1 MIYFDNAA
9 TTYPKPRAV
18 YDAVLRAMTEAGG
31 NPGRSAHRLSMAAAD
46 IIYDCRCELAEFFG
60 CSVPENVVFTYNT
73 TYALNIAIK
82 GLVSRG
88 DHVLI
93 SNFEHNSVLR
103 PVAALASRN
112 VTYSV
117 FDARGSTVEVL
128 NSIKSL
134 VRRNTSA
141 IICTH
146 VSNVCGLELPIAEIG
161 EYCASRHIAFIVDA
175 AQSAGVRPI
184 DMRAYNI
191 DALCIPGHK
200 SLYGITGCGAVIFN
214 EKYRESYIPFSPII
228 EGGSG
233 VDSLNIGMPSL
244 LPERFEAGTLCVPAI
259 AALLAGV
266 REVRRV
272 GIDKIAQHELKLKA
286 KLCELLSEMPE
297 VELYLPSCDDES
309 RPGTGVVAF
318 NIKGKP
324 SSDIADAFA
333 KRGICVR
340 SGFHCAPLAHKAL
353 DTGPDGAVRVSFSM
367 YSSENE
373 VRAFATALHEI
384 IAEG

>member
-46 IIYDCRCELAEFFG
+46 IIYDCRCELADFFG
-60 CSVPENVVFTYNT
+60 CSVPENVVFTYNA

-103 PVAALASRN
+103 PVAALAQRN
-112 VTYSV
+112 VTYST
-117 FDARGSTVEVL
+117 FDATGSTIEVI

-134 VRRNTSA
+134 VKRNTTA

-146 VSNVCGLELPIAEIG
+146 VSNVCGLELPLAEIG
-161 EYCASRHIAFIVDA
+161 EYCATRHLSFIVDA
-175 AQSAGVRPI
+175 SQSAGIRPI
-184 DMRAYNI
+184 DMRENNI

-200 SLYGITGCGAVIFN
+200 SLYGIAGCGVVIFS
-214 EKYRESYIPFSPII
+214 EKYKESYMPFTPII

-233 VDSLNIGMPSL
+233 VDSLNIHMPDMS
-244 LPERFEAGTLCVPAI
+244 PERFEAGTLCVPAI
-259 AALLAGV
+259 AALLAGL
-266 REVRRV
+266 REVRRI
-272 GIDKIAQHELKLKA
+272 GLAKICEHELKLKQ
-286 KLCELLSEMPE
+286 KLIELLAEMPE
-297 VELYLPSCDDES
+297 VEIYMPGRVEEG
-309 RPGTGVVAF
+309 RPGTGVLAF
-318 NIKGKP
+318 NVKDKP
-324 SSDIADAFA
+324 SSDIADALA
-333 KRGICVR
+333 NRGICVR
-340 SGFHCAPLAHKAL
+340 SGFHCAPLAHKSL
-353 DTGPDGAVRVSFSM
+353 NTGSDGAVRVSFSM
-367 YSSENE
+367 FNNENE
-373 VRAFATALHEI
+373 VRTFAGALHEI
-384 IAEG
+384 IGEP

>member
-18 YDAVLRAMTEAGG
+18 CDAVLRAMTDAGG
-31 NPGRSAHRLSMAAAD
+31 NPGRSAHRLSMTAAD
-46 IIYDCRCELAEFFG
+46 IIYECRCELADFFG
-60 CSVPENVVFTYNT
+60 CSVPENVVFTYNA

-88 DHVLI
+88 SHVLI
-93 SNFEHNSVLR
+93 SSFEHNSVLR
-103 PVAALASRN
+103 PVAALAARN
-112 VTYSV
+112 VTYNV
-117 FDARGSTVEVL
+117 FDASGSTVQII
-128 NSIKSL
+128 NNIKSL
-134 VRRNTSA
+134 VKRNTTA

-161 EYCASRHIAFIVDA
+161 EYCASRHINFIVDA

-200 SLYGITGCGAVIFN
+200 SLYGIAGCGAVIFH
-214 EKYRESYIPFSPII
+214 EKYKENYMPFAPII

-233 VDSLNIGMPSL
+233 VDSLNIEMPSL

-259 AALLAGV
+259 AALLAGT
-266 REVRRV
+266 REVRRI
-272 GIDKIAQHELKLKA
+272 GPAKIAEHELKLKT
-286 KLCELLSEMPE
+286 KLCELLGEMPE
-297 VELYLPSCDDES
+297 VELYLPDGEEEG

-318 NIKGKP
+318 NVKGKP
-324 SSDIADAFA
+324 SSDIADALA

-340 SGFHCAPLAHKAL
+340 SGFHCAPLAHKTL
-353 DTGPDGAVRVSFSM
+353 GTGQDGAVRVSFSM
-367 YSSENE
+367 YNSENE
-373 VRAFATALHEI
+373 VRAFAAALREI
-384 IAEG
+384 ISQP